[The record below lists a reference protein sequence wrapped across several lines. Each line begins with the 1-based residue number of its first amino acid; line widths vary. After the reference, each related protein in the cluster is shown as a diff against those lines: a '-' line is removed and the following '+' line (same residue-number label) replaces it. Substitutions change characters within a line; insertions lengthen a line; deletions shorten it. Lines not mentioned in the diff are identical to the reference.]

1 MMRFLIGILTL
12 FVALVV
18 SSTPSFAGAFSLA
31 EALANAYETNP
42 RLDAA
47 RAGLRSVDE
56 GVAQA
61 NAGWRPSVNTSVTYG
76 MEHGNVDGVAKAF
89 NSRPLTSGVTVT
101 ESIFRG
107 GRTYAEVSRAIAQ
120 VHAGRAELL
129 KTEQSVLLDTVT
141 AYMNVVRDSNS
152 LKLTEDN
159 LRSLQTELDAVRTQ
173 HAAGAVT
180 RTDVD
185 QSEARLARAQS
196 NVASAEQQLAAS
208 RAAFEAAIG
217 RPAETL
223 EESPALPA
231 LPGTKDVALNLA
243 MKQNPDLLQAAA
255 NVRASE
261 YAVDDAIGALLPEVS
276 VSGQYQYM
284 RDAAGTNIYATKM
297 PQQILSVFGQITV
310 PIYQGGAEE
319 ANVRRAKQLRDQSQ
333 HTVSVTERNV
343 RQDVESA
350 WQAVRSA
357 QAAVA
362 ANQAQAKADE
372 SAVQGVTLEQQG
384 GERSVLDILNAQ
396 QELLSAQIAVES
408 SRRDTVV
415 AAYQLLST
423 TGQLTAKSLGLKVN
437 LYDPLEHYEDDAA
450 SWIGF
455 GD

>member
-1 MMRFLIGILTL
+1 MMRPFIGLLALI
-12 FVALVV
+12 VALVV
-18 SSTPSFAGAFSLA
+18 SSTPSFAEVFSLA

-61 NAGWRPSVNTSVTYG
+61 NAGWRPSINASTTYG
-76 MEHGNVDGVAKAF
+76 VQHGTVQGVAKAF
-89 NSRPLTSGVTVT
+89 NTRPFTNEVSVT

-129 KTEQSVLLDTVT
+129 KTEQAVLLDTVT
-141 AYMNVVRDSNS
+141 AYMDVVRDTNN
-152 LKLTEDN
+152 LKLNEDN

-173 HAAGAVT
+173 HSAGAVT

-196 NVASAEQQLAAS
+196 NVANAEQQLAAS
-208 RAAFEAAIG
+208 RAAFEAVIG

-223 EESPALPA
+223 EELPALPA
-231 LPGTKDVALNLA
+231 LPGTKDMAVSLA
-243 MKQNPDLLQAAA
+243 MKQNPDVLQAQA
-255 NVRASE
+255 NVSAAD
-261 YAVDDAIGALLPEVS
+261 YAVDDAIGALLPQIS
-276 VSGQYQYM
+276 VSGQYQYV
-284 RDAAGTNIYATKM
+284 RDAAGTNIYGTKL
-297 PQQILSVFGQITV
+297 PQQILSVVGQITV

-319 ANVRRAKQLRDQSQ
+319 ASVRRAKELRDQSQ
-333 HTVSVTERNV
+333 YSASVAERGV
-343 RQDVESA
+343 RQDVNSA
-350 WQAVRSA
+350 WQAVQSA
-357 QAAVA
+357 QAAVV

-372 SAVQGVTLEQQG
+372 SAVEGVTQEQQG

-423 TGQLTAKSLGLKVN
+423 TGQLTAKSLGLTVKFYN
-437 LYDPLEHYEDDAA
+437 PLEHYEDDAA
-450 SWIGF
+450 RWVGF

>member
-1 MMRFLIGILTL
+1 MMRLLIRLLPPI
-12 FVALVV
+12 VALMVW
-18 SSTPSFAGAFSLA
+18 STPSCAEVFSLA

-61 NAGWRPSVNTSVTYG
+61 NAGWRPTINASTTYG
-76 MEHGNVDGVAKAF
+76 VEHGTVQGIAKAF
-89 NSRPLTSGVTVT
+89 NSRPLTSEVSVT
-101 ESIFRG
+101 EPIFRG

-120 VHAGRAELL
+120 VQAGRAELL
-129 KTEQSVLLDTVT
+129 KEEQSVLLDTVT
-141 AYMNVVRDSNS
+141 AYMNVVRDTNS
-152 LKLTEDN
+152 LKLNEDN
-159 LRSLQTELDAVRTQ
+159 LRSLQAELDAVRTQ

-185 QSEARLARAQS
+185 QSQARLARAQA
-196 NVASAEQQLAAS
+196 NVAAAEQQLAAS
-208 RAAFEAAIG
+208 RAAFEAVIG

-223 EESPALPA
+223 EDMPALPS
-231 LPGTKDVALNLA
+231 LPGTKDMALTLA
-243 MKQNPDLLQAAA
+243 MKQNPDVLQARA
-255 NVRASE
+255 NVSASE
-261 YAVDDAIGALLPEVS
+261 YAVDDAIGALLPQIS
-276 VSGQYQYM
+276 VSGQYQYVQ
-284 RDAAGTNIYATKM
+284 DAAGTNIYGTKL
-297 PQQILSVFGQITV
+297 PQQILSVIGQITV

-319 ANVRRAKQLRDQSQ
+319 ANVRRAKELRDQSQ
-333 HTVSVTERNV
+333 HSAFVAERSV
-343 RQDVESA
+343 RQDVEGA

-357 QAAVA
+357 QEAVA

-372 SAVQGVTLEQQG
+372 SAVQGVTQEQQG

-415 AAYQLLST
+415 AAYQLLSA
-423 TGQLTAKSLGLKVN
+423 TGQLTAKSLGLTVKF
-437 LYDPLEHYEDDAA
+437 YDPLEHYEDDAA
-450 SWIGF
+450 AWVGF